1 MQPFAYGRAATTAAA
16 RAAVKRDPNAAF
28 LAGGTSIID
37 LTKIGSAAP
46 SALIDINDLPLG
58 RIETMPDGRLHIGAL
73 ARMNE
78 VADDPVV
85 GRAAPAV
92 TRALALSASPQLRNM
107 ASIGGNIMQR
117 TRWVYFRD
125 IATPC
130 NKRVPGSGCTAIA
143 GDNRRHALLGASP
156 ECICTHPSDFAV
168 AMLLTDATIH
178 IAGDG
183 GERTIPFGD
192 LHRLPG
198 ATPWR
203 DTNLTHGD
211 LITGVSFVPST
222 LTQRS
227 AYLKIRDRASFE
239 FALVSVAAGLDV
251 GGGTIRDARLGLGG
265 VAPIPWRSLAAER
278 TLRGRPA
285 TDATYA
291 AAADAALADARP
303 RTLNAFKLTLAK
315 RAIVRAL
322 RAAGGAA

>member
-117 TRWVYFRD
+117 TRCVYFRD

-203 DTNLTHGD
+203 DTILRTAIS
-211 LITGVSFVPST
+211 LRAYRSFPAPS
-222 LTQRS
+222 RS
-227 AYLKIRDRASFE
+227 APRTSRSATARRSSLRSFP
-239 FALVSVAAGLDV
+239 LLPDLTSG
-251 GGGTIRDARLGLGG
+251 
-265 VAPIPWRSLAAER
+265 AER
-278 TLRGRPA
+278 SAMHGSGW
-285 TDATYA
+285 
-291 AAADAALADARP
+291 AALRRYRGGRSP
-303 RTLNAFKLTLAK
+303 RS
-315 RAIVRAL
+315 VR
-322 RAAGGAA
+322 